1 MDQKGNV
8 FFRIVSFIAQMF
20 QISKKLQ
27 NNIGYHVIQKKID
40 FEKEKIKQG
49 MNNEQKKKKKRES

>member
-1 MDQKGNV
+1 MDQKRNV

-40 FEKEKIKQG
+40 FDL
-49 MNNEQKKKKKRES
+49 KKRK